1 MNFGRLAERAKQ
13 LVGRRGGSESLKED
27 AQELRDI
34 ARGEGS
40 LSDKA
45 KEAVEAVKEPGR
57 PQAGEPGPSGAGEPE
72 RRDEPGPGPA
82 GEPPRPSEPG
92 PGAAE
97 PPRPEEPG
105 PGQPGP
111 R

>member
-13 LVGRRGGSESLKED
+13 LVGRRGGTESLKED
-27 AQELRDI
+27 AEELRDI

-57 PQAGEPGPSGAGEPE
+57 PQAEPESRPAGQAEPE
-72 RRDEPGPGPA
+72 RRDEPGTGEPSRPSEPGPGAPGPGPA
-82 GEPPRPSEPG
+82 GEPPRPDEPG
-92 PGAAE
+92 T
-97 PPRPEEPG
+97 R
-105 PGQPGP
+105 
-111 R
+111 